1 MSKKFNK
8 FVIIIY
14 WIIIVFYIFCKLL
27 NNLRIVFSEEQIFY
41 FNKEKLNTYNNEI
54 KEELL
59 KLNYNIPENATIKE
73 IIHYLHWDDDEY
85 VVIYEY
91 QGETVNINST
101 KLPSIMRDGWE
112 RNSVKKNKTIV
123 YRCIIELI
131 ILFGILIVDIIF
143 KVFRKIIKIFNKNK

>member
-1 MSKKFNK
+1 MDKKFNK

-14 WIIIVFYIFCKLL
+14 WIIITFYIFCKLI
-27 NNLRIVFSEEQIFY
+27 NNVGIIFSEEQTFY
-41 FNKEKLNTYNNEI
+41 FNKEKLNIYNDEI
-54 KEELL
+54 KKELL
-59 KLNYNIPENATIKE
+59 TLNYNIPENATIKE
-73 IIHYLHWDDDEY
+73 IIHYLHWDNDEY

-101 KLPSIMRDGWE
+101 KLPSIMSDGWE
-112 RNSVKKNKTIV
+112 KNSVKKNKTIV

-131 ILFGILIVDIIF
+131 ILFGILIVYSIF